1 MKLAVLTVLAGS
13 AAAFAP
19 SPMVTS
25 NTALNMAFEDT
36 LGSQPP
42 LGFWDPL
49 GLVADGDQ
57 AKFDR
62 LRYTEL
68 KHGRVS
74 MLATVG
80 YLIGKSGLTFPGD
93 ISLDGTKFSD
103 VGSGFDA
110 LSTIPAG
117 GFAQIFLLA
126 GFLELF
132 VMQDITGTGEFVGD
146 FRNEFID
153 FGWDTF
159 DETTKLQKR
168 AIELNNGRAAMM
180 GILALMVH
188 EKLDVSIIPDLS

>member
-1 MKLAVLTVLAGS
+1 MKLAILSALAGY

-19 SPMVTS
+19 VNQVARTTS
-25 NTALNMAFEDT
+25 LNAFEDA
-36 LGSQPP
+36 LGSQAP

-49 GLVADGDQ
+49 GLVSDGDQ

-62 LRYTEL
+62 LRYVEL
-68 KHGRVS
+68 KHGRIA
-74 MLATVG
+74 MLANVG
-80 YLIGKSGLTFPGD
+80 YLVGASGLTFPGN
-93 ISLDGTKFSD
+93 IALDGTKFSD
-103 VGSGFDA
+103 VGPGFDA

-132 VMQDITGTGEFVGD
+132 VMQDVTGEGEFVGD
-146 FRNEFID
+146 FRNGFID

-159 DETTKLQKR
+159 DEETKLSKR

-188 EKLDVSIIPDLS
+188 EKLEVPLIPDLF

>member
-19 SPMVTS
+19 TSVVQS
-25 NTALNMAFEDT
+25 NTALSMAFEDA

-49 GLVADGDQ
+49 GLVSDGDQ

-68 KHGRVS
+68 KHGRVA

-80 YLIGKSGLTFPGD
+80 YLIGKSGLSFPGN
-93 ISLDGTKFSD
+93 IALDGTKFSD
-103 VGSGFDA
+103 VGGGFDA